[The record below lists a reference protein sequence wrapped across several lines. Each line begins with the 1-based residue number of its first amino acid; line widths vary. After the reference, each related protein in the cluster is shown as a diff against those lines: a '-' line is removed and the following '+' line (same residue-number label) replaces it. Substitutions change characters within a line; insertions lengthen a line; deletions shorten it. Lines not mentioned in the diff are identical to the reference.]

1 MLTVQQLPQRFLM
14 TLAPPRPDW
23 DLDDPDHAKPE
34 SDDDYEYVEPD
45 AVPTRVSP
53 AEDHP
58 FQIPVGPI

>member
-1 MLTVQQLPQRFLM
+1 M

-23 DLDDPDHAKPE
+23 DLDDAAEGIDDP
-34 SDDDYEYVEPD
+34 DDYEYVEPD

>member
-1 MLTVQQLPQRFLM
+1 MRHLRPM
-14 TLAPPRPDW
+14 TLAPLRPDW
-23 DLDDPDHAKPE
+23 DLDDADDGVDNP
-34 SDDDYEYVEPD
+34 DDYEYVEPD

>member
-1 MLTVQQLPQRFLM
+1 M

-23 DLDDPDHAKPE
+23 DLDDAAKSVDDP
-34 SDDDYEYVEPD
+34 DDYEYVEPD

-53 AEDHP
+53 VEDHP